1 MIKRKGE
8 ERRINMTE
16 EKEFKMEL
24 TFERSFLPTRSSNI
38 KITAYVDGEIDEK
51 LFREA
56 VSKLAIKHPYL
67 RSKVV
72 MREDGTAYLT
82 TEGGKEPKVVV
93 VTGNSNDD
101 VLDAIYQ
108 EDKKPSNWETNPTS
122 RFILIKGVAGS
133 DVVVAYVHHVVADGR
148 STILVLKHLFELI
161 SDPTREIEELIPISL
176 VNDAPSEVMIPEMQK
191 SMAIKINEEWAK
203 QKVTFGVEDFIRI
216 AQQKYTAGPDV
227 YVDHALTVEET
238 IALRNRSKEQGV
250 SVNAALLASILIA
263 KKQEEPEPTPDK
275 LGFAVDVRKRLTKDA
290 GEACNLLAS
299 GAMVDPE
306 YKEGMPFWDLAMDI
320 HTKTLVAIESN
331 QNLFGTRMMSKL
343 TDPTFN
349 DAMYMFQQGG
359 WEGTP
364 MIKQMG
370 GHGAPV
376 GAVLTNLGGM
386 QLPAEYEGQNP
397 IKLKDAILYP
407 PIGSEKVIE
416 LGASSLLGKLHI
428 VTLSPQ
434 NAVNRELK
442 EKVIPRIME
451 ILRMN
456 L

>member
-1 MIKRKGE
+1 
-8 ERRINMTE
+8 MTKE
-16 EKEFKMEL
+16 NEFKMEL

-38 KITAYVDGEIDEK
+38 KIIVYVDGEIDEK
-51 LFREA
+51 SFRDA

-67 RSKVV
+67 RSKIV
-72 MREDGTAYLT
+72 MREDGTAYIT
-82 TEGGKEPKVVV
+82 TKGGFEPKAVVV
-93 VTGNSNDD
+93 SGNSNTD

-108 EDKKPSNWETNPTS
+108 EDIKPSNWETEPTS
-122 RFILIKGVAGS
+122 RFILIKGPGVNGS

-148 STILVLKHLFELI
+148 STILVMKHLFELI
-161 SDPTREIEELIPISL
+161 ADPTKEVEELIPISL
-176 VNDAPSEVMIPEMQK
+176 VENAPADVNIPEMQR
-191 SMAIKINEEWAK
+191 SVVEKINEGWSK
-203 QKVTFGVEDFIRI
+203 QKVTFRVEDFIRV
-216 AQQKYTAGPDV
+216 AEQKYATGPDV
-227 YVDHALTVEET
+227 YVDHALTQEET
-238 IALRNRSKEQGV
+238 IALRNKSKEQGV
-250 SVNAALLASILIA
+250 SVNAALLAAILIA
-263 KKQEEPEPTPDK
+263 KNMEEPEPTPNK

-306 YKEGMPFWDLAMDI
+306 YKEGMAFWDLAMDI
-320 HTKTLVAIESN
+320 HTKTLTAIESN
-331 QNLFGTRMMSKL
+331 QNIFMTRMMTKL

-370 GHGAPV
+370 GQGQGAPV

-386 QLPAEYEGQNP
+386 QLPAEYEGKNP
-397 IKLKDAILYP
+397 IKLSDAILYP

-416 LGASSLLGKLHI
+416 LGAVSLLGKLHI
-428 VTLSPQ
+428 VTLSTQ
-434 NAVNRELK
+434 NATNRELK
-442 EKVIPRIME
+442 EKMIPKIIE
-451 ILRMN
+451 ILKNN

>member
-1 MIKRKGE
+1 M
-8 ERRINMTE
+8 N
-16 EKEFKMEL
+16 EKKDFKMDL
-24 TFERSFLPTRSSNI
+24 TFERSFLPGRSSNI
-38 KITAYVDGEIDEK
+38 KIIAYIDGQIDENI
-51 LFREA
+51 FRKA
-56 VSKLAIKHPYL
+56 INKLAMKHPFL
-67 RSKVV
+67 RSKVI

-82 TEGGKEPKVVV
+82 TEGGKKPKAVVV
-93 VTGNSNDD
+93 PGKSSAD
-101 VLDAIYQ
+101 VLDTIYH
-108 EDKKPSNWETNPTS
+108 EDKQPSKWETDPTS
-122 RFILIKGVAGS
+122 RFILVKGAGEAGA

-148 STILVLKHLFELI
+148 STILVLKHLFEFI
-161 SDPTREIEELIPISL
+161 ADPTREIEELIPLSL
-176 VNDAPSEVMIPEMQK
+176 VNDAPSDVVIPEMQK
-191 SMAIKINEEWAK
+191 TMAIKMNEAWAK
-203 QKVTFGVEDFIRI
+203 EKITFGVDDFIKI
-216 AQQKYTAGPDV
+216 AQQKYADGPDI
-227 YVDHALTVEET
+227 YVDHPLTTDET
-238 IALRNRSKEQGV
+238 IALRNRSKEHSV
-250 SVNAALLASILIA
+250 SVNAALLAAILMA

-275 LGFAVDVRKRLTKDA
+275 LGLAVDVRDRLTKDA

-299 GAMVDPE
+299 GAMVDPD

-320 HTKTLVAIESN
+320 QTKTLTALESN
-331 QNLFGTRMMSKL
+331 QNLFGTRMMAKL

-349 DAMYMFQQGG
+349 DAMYMFQRGG

-370 GHGAPV
+370 SQGAPV

-397 IKLKDAILYP
+397 VKLKDAILYP
-407 PIGSEKVIE
+407 PIGIEKVIE

-442 EKVIPRIME
+442 ERIIPKIIE
-451 ILRMN
+451 ILKNN